1 MEFSYEAIAKDG
13 HRETATITAVDSA
26 AAGHMLKEQG
36 LMPVEIKQKGA
47 NMGVLDVL
55 RKFSTISLSEKIG
68 FVENLHIMYKAGI
81 ALPRA
86 LQILVKQSKN
96 LRFKLVLTDI
106 YNQVQTGKYLS
117 EALEAHSDVFSNIF
131 LSMVRVG
138 EMSGSLEKSLEYLS
152 IQLKR
157 EEDLKSKTKGAMIY
171 PSVIVGAMV
180 IIGVLMSIFVL
191 PKLTSVFKDFS
202 TELPFATILVIKF
215 ADFMQGHA
223 IIVIVGLI
231 AMVVGFIAFLKTY
244 IGKKYFG
251 FLMLHTLVIGEII
264 RKVNLARF
272 ARILSSLLKSSVNM
286 VQALQVTSE
295 SLGNVAYQEIVAES
309 AESVKLGKNLTDSLG
324 KEPNLFP
331 ILVVQM
337 LQVGEE
343 SGTVEEM
350 LNQLAEHYE
359 DDVDNTLR
367 NLSSIIEPL
376 LLLVIGGVVGLL
388 AMALI
393 SPIYNISSTI
403 K

>member
-13 HRETATITAVDSA
+13 HRETATITAADSA

-36 LMPVEIKQKGA
+36 LIPVEIKEKGA
-47 NMGVLDVL
+47 GNNILDTL
-55 RKFSTISLSEKIG
+55 RKFSTISLAEKIG

-106 YNQVQTGKYLS
+106 YNQVQSGKYLS
-117 EALEAHSDVFSNIF
+117 EALESHSEVFSNIF

-157 EEDLKSKTKGAMIY
+157 EADLKSKTKGAMIY
-171 PSVIVGAMV
+171 PSVIVGAML
-180 IIGVLMSIFVL
+180 IIGVLISIFVL

-202 TELPFATILVIKF
+202 TDLPFATVMVIKF
-215 ADFMQGHA
+215 ADFMQGNAVLVIGMMVA
-223 IIVIVGLI
+223 I
-231 AMVVGFIAFLKTY
+231 VVAFVYLLKTY
-244 IGKKYFG
+244 VGKKYFG
-251 FLMLHTLVIGEII
+251 FLILHTLVIGEIV

-295 SLGNVAYQEIVAES
+295 SLGNVAYREIVAQS
-309 AESVKLGKNLTDSLG
+309 AETVKLGKNLTESLS

-343 SGTVEEM
+343 SGTIEEM

-359 DDVDNTLR
+359 DEVDTTLK

-393 SPIYNISSTI
+393 MPIYNIGANI